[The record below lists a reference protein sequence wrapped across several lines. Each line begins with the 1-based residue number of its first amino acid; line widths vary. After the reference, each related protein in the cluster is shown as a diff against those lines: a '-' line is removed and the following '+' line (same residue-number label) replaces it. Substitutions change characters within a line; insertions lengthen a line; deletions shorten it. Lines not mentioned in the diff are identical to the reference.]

1 MPKQS
6 QIGID
11 TEVVVDIE
19 EADIDLTRPPVMRLK
34 AVSEGIR

>member
-6 QIGID
+6 QISID

-19 EADIDLTRPPVMRLK
+19 DAAIDLTRPPVRRLK
-34 AVSEGIR
+34 AVSEGIG

>member
-1 MPKQS
+1 MPKLS

-19 EADIDLTRPPVMRLK
+19 DAAIDLTRFPVMRLK
-34 AVSEGIR
+34 VVFEGIR